1 MKTIILTSVIIS
13 LSSQKSFLFPDSEE
27 YHQLIKKHND
37 SRTRA
42 RQHQTDEILDNEIDV
57 DASAALKAVCSNN
70 SQDFQDNPACYP
82 VQQIKKA
89 LEKQNSSLSLYFSK
103 SKTPES
109 SESSL
114 LDVRTDEVYELL
126 PRARSSAGVG
136 VVEWRDLCETRTEFI
151 TPRQW
156 NNTRG
161 ETLFIVNTGDDDELT
176 EYVQQVRVTK
186 CHGDVPARDLH
197 FPARCRQEF
206 TEHKLMALAG
216 DGSALI
222 IDSFM
227 FQSGCVC
234 EYDDTVWDMIH

>member
-1 MKTIILTSVIIS
+1 MGQFIPTILPERITMKTIILTSVIIS
-13 LSSQKSFLFPDSEE
+13 LSSQKSFLFPDSQE

-42 RQHQTDEILDNEIDV
+42 RLHQTNEILDNEIDV

-82 VQQIKKA
+82 VQQIKRA

-103 SKTPES
+103 SKTQES

-114 LDVRTDEVYELL
+114 FDVRTDELL
-126 PRARSSAGVG
+126 PRARSSVG
-136 VVEWRDLCETRTEFI
+136 VVEWRD
-151 TPRQW
+151 
-156 NNTRG
+156 
-161 ETLFIVNTGDDDELT
+161 LT

-206 TEHKLMALAG
+206 TEHKLMALAS

-234 EYDDTVWDMIH
+234 EYDDTVWNMIQ